1 MSRWVNVH
9 IHVYLVALVN
19 YLCLLPPH
27 LHVQVL
33 KMSQLLE
40 LTCSSYHPAYRSM
53 MDTVT
58 AALEEA
64 REIRCAEY
72 QVKYILQTFFCVHV
86 RTRTCTS
93 FLTRFSMYLKPLRHQ
108 FEEMEEADYLELDR
122 YFPPLFHT
130 LCLVWAHSQHYRQPA
145 QLIVLMQEIAN
156 LLIELVREGCGGS
169 EGRGGEEIGMAFTA
183 SFLLSHVRLVAMCRR
198 RY

>member
-1 MSRWVNVH
+1 M
-9 IHVYLVALVN
+9 
-19 YLCLLPPH
+19 C
-27 LHVQVL
+27 VQVL

-40 LTCSSYHPAYRSM
+40 LTCSSYYPAYRSM

-64 REIRCAEY
+64 REIRYAE
-72 QVKYILQTFFCVHV
+72 KQTSQTSYCIHV
-86 RTRTCTS
+86 RICTS
-93 FLTRFSMYLKPLRHQ
+93 FLTLFSMYLKPLRRQ

-156 LLIELVREGCGGS
+156 LLIELVREGERWREKICIANTLPS
-169 EGRGGEEIGMAFTA
+169 SCSLM
-183 SFLLSHVRLVAMCRR
+183 SDSWLCV
-198 RY
+198 